1 MLQNQSFTDPQGQ
14 QFDNAVIRVNNASY
28 TKSWNGSNEES
39 FSINLFNLAEEPLT
53 NTNDYSHEHQE
64 VRVEFVYWVSQAAYD
79 ENKTPYN
86 LVNTLDK
93 NFSTN
98 FFIPNEE
105 LKDAKYDGLTLEE
118 KCELYLVESIL
129 PKL

>member
-14 QFDNAVIRVNNASY
+14 HFDDAIIRVKNASY

-39 FSINLFNLAEEPLT
+39 FSINLLNLAEEPQT

-64 VRVEFVYWVSQAAYD
+64 VRVEFVYWISQTAHD

-86 LVNTLDK
+86 LVNTLDN
-93 NFSTN
+93 NFSTD

-118 KCELYLVESIL
+118 KCELFLTESIL
-129 PKL
+129 PNL